1 LAEDN
6 FGSPTN
12 PEVEMK
18 RSHELY
24 LRAVNSPLRRKILRV
39 LNECNCTAEE
49 LAAKT
54 GLGETALKWHLSMLE
69 SGLCVEKE
77 NRQGRSV
84 YKLTQYGKVINY
96 ME

>member
-1 LAEDN
+1 MSEDN

-24 LRAVNSPLRRKILRV
+24 LRAVNSPLRRKILWA
-39 LNECNCTAEE
+39 LNEGSVTEEE
-49 LAAKT
+49 LSAKT
-54 GLGETALKWHLSMLE
+54 GLDATSLKWHLSMLE

-77 NRQGRSV
+77 SCQGRSV

>member
-1 LAEDN
+1 
-6 FGSPTN
+6 
-12 PEVEMK
+12 MK